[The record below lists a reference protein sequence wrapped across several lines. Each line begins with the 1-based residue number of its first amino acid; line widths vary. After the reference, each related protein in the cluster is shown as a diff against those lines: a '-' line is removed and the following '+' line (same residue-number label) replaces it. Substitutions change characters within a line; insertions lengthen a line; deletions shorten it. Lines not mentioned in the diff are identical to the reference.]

1 MLILADFWQGP
12 ISFFWKWIVVQILTP
27 TSGPGAGLAGHFL
40 LQHELN
46 HHLNLL
52 YLSFY
57 NIK

>member
-1 MLILADFWQGP
+1 MLILADFLQGP
-12 ISFFWKWIVVQILTP
+12 VSFFWKWIVVQTLTP
-27 TSGPGAGLAGHFL
+27 TLTSGPGAGLL

-46 HHLNLL
+46 RDLNLL